1 LSIKKQFIEKES
13 FLSIPKSTL
22 ASLCEK
28 KHVSLLIVRD
38 IIFPIMNEIF
48 HGKNVSEFPQENSP
62 TKRGIKFPTEDV
74 LISER
79 SLHVQ
84 HIWMRTALIKSN
96 DRSNEYLR
104 KENLTSFFTA
114 RCKGALN

>member
-1 LSIKKQFIEKES
+1 
-13 FLSIPKSTL
+13 
-22 ASLCEK
+22 
-28 KHVSLLIVRD
+28 
-38 IIFPIMNEIF
+38 MNEIF
-48 HGKNVSEFPQENSP
+48 HDKNVSEFPKENSQ
-62 TKRGIKFPTEDV
+62 TKRGIKFLSEDV

-79 SLHVQ
+79 SVHVQ

-114 RCKGALN
+114 RCKEALK